1 MDPAARLADYLAG
14 QLDPDEHAAFEAE
27 LARDAALRA
36 DLDAMRAV
44 DDHLAMIPAPRPPEG
59 FEQRLDAVVNREL
72 AVVLGPASDDAPDG
86 ADELAARRDR
96 TADGRGLP
104 RWVTAVSGAAAAL
117 VVLAGAGVVLTN
129 VLGGDDRTDDAF
141 QTQSLDAI
149 EEEAF
154 DEDAEM
160 TDDAELADGP
170 LLLAGDRSI
179 DDEDI
184 QALLE
189 DQDAFG
195 ITARDLD
202 AAGARDLA
210 APFAEALGAG
220 PADTAGGQDT
230 EADEAEPGADDGDA
244 AIAEDAPDATAPDD
258 EADDDQ
264 ATEEEAPSSGRA
276 AAHLRLG
283 PDVSAADRAQVSA
296 CLQLLLSDTPDVIP
310 TYAELVVF
318 EGEDA
323 IVFGLISE
331 DPGTGRFT
339 RREAWVVDRDS
350 CEVRLFTQ
358 Q

>member
-14 QLDPDEHAAFEAE
+14 QLEPDEHSALEAE

-36 DLDAMRAV
+36 ELATMRAA
-44 DDHLAMIPAPRPPEG
+44 DDHLAMIPATTPPDG
-59 FEQRLDAVVNREL
+59 FEQRLDAAVSREL
-72 AVVLGPASDDAPDG
+72 AEAFDDG

-96 TADGRGLP
+96 TAGGRGVP

-117 VVLAGAGVVLTN
+117 VILAGAGVVFTN
-129 VLGGDDRTDDAF
+129 VLGGEDSTDDAF

-154 DEDAEM
+154 DGGAEM
-160 TDDAELADGP
+160 ADEAEVADGP
-170 LLLAGDRSI
+170 LLLGGDRSI
-179 DDEDI
+179 DDGDI
-184 QALLE
+184 RALLE

-195 ITARDLD
+195 IAARDLD
-202 AAGARDLA
+202 DTAARALA

-220 PADTAGGQDT
+220 PADTA
-230 EADEAEPGADDGDA
+230 AERPDAGDDA
-244 AIAEDAPDATAPDD
+244 SAEDAPDESTTD
-258 EADDDQ
+258 EPT
-264 ATEEEAPSSGRA
+264 TEESAPSSGRRA
-276 AAHLRLG
+276 AELRMD
-283 PDVSAADRAQVSA
+283 PDVSAADRAQVGT
-296 CLQLLLSDTPDVIP
+296 CLELLLSDTPEVIP

-318 EGEDA
+318 EGRDA

-331 DPGTGRFT
+331 DPGTERFT

>member
-14 QLDPDEHAAFEAE
+14 QLDPDEHAALEAE

-36 DLDAMRAV
+36 DLDAMRAA
-44 DDHLAMIPAPRPPEG
+44 DDHLALIPAPRPPEG
-59 FEQRLDAVVNREL
+59 FEQRLDDVVNREL
-72 AVVLGPASDDAPDG
+72 ADLFDAASDAAAPDPG
-86 ADELAARRDR
+86 DELAARRDR
-96 TADGRGLP
+96 TADGPGLP
-104 RWVTAVSGAAAAL
+104 RWVTAVSGAAAL

-129 VLGGDDRTDDAF
+129 VLGGDDRTDDVF

-179 DDEDI
+179 DDDDI

-202 AAGARDLA
+202 AAGGRDLA
-210 APFAEALGAG
+210 APFAQALGAG
-220 PADTAGGQDT
+220 PADTT
-230 EADEAEPGADDGDA
+230 ESPNTDADEPEAEADDGDA
-244 AIAEDAPDATAPDD
+244 AVAEDAPDSSAPDD
-258 EADDDQ
+258 QDTDEG
-264 ATEEEAPSSGRA
+264 TPSSGRA
-276 AAHLRLG
+276 PAQLRLG

-331 DPGTGRFT
+331 DPATGRFT